1 MMLFRK
7 KAEKRVVVLTAQ
19 EVRLLRTVL
28 MRFRNKC
35 LNAGKPTEDID
46 ELLMMVLK

>member
-1 MMLFRK
+1 MRFK
-7 KAEKRVVVLTAQ
+7 KTPKRIVELNPN
-19 EVRLLRTVL
+19 EVKLLRFAL

-46 ELLMMVLK
+46 DLIIRVSK